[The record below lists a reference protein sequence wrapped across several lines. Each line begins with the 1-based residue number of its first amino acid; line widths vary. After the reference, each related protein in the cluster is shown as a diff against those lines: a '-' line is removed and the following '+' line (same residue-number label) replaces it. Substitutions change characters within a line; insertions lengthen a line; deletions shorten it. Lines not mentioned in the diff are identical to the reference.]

1 MKAIFELYKAVS
13 EAVKLVQI
21 RKRQLTDIKQS
32 RWCDACDVKDAEIE
46 LVRAQ
51 AALLVAERDAMSHP
65 DYCPDELS
73 EHMVYNCSCGS
84 CSVCWQRY
92 EDFNRAYD

>member
-1 MKAIFELYKAVS
+1 M
-13 EAVKLVQI
+13 
-21 RKRQLTDIKQS
+21 
-32 RWCDACDVKDAEIE
+32 KDAEIE

-51 AALLVAERDAMSHP
+51 AVLLVAERDAMSHP

-73 EHMVYNCSCGS
+73 EHMVYSCSCGG